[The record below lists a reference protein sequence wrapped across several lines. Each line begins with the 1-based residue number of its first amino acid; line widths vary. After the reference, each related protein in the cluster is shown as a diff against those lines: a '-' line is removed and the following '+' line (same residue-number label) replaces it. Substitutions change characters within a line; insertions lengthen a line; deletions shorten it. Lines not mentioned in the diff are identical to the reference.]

1 MAQKV
6 REYPA
11 LNPTS
16 LLCVS
21 DQYPPSIK
29 GPDVI
34 KAYMGQTTVVN
45 YTSNAKDITF
55 TLRENCTDFKLFGKN
70 TGWGLADKVRVKLWV
85 ILHYYILCNFV
96 SLLHWNIQ
104 DQHFL
109 GMIAIIQIGAP
120 PPNPNE

>member
-1 MAQKV
+1 MGCELVHRLTPVSGDGSQSEECLPQARRLKRDGPEV

-55 TLRENCTDFKLFGKN
+55 TLRENCMDFKLFGKN
-70 TGWGLADKVRVKLWV
+70 TW
-85 ILHYYILCNFV
+85 
-96 SLLHWNIQ
+96 
-104 DQHFL
+104 L
-109 GMIAIIQIGAP
+109 GVGG
-120 PPNPNE
+120 

>member
-1 MAQKV
+1 MGPSLRNASRKLEDWKEMAQKV

-21 DQYPPSIK
+21 DRYPPSIK

-45 YTSNAKDITF
+45 YTSNAK
-55 TLRENCTDFKLFGKN
+55 
-70 TGWGLADKVRVKLWV
+70 V
-85 ILHYYILCNFV
+85 
-96 SLLHWNIQ
+96 
-104 DQHFL
+104 
-109 GMIAIIQIGAP
+109 
-120 PPNPNE
+120 

>member
-21 DQYPPSIK
+21 DRYPPSIK

-45 YTSNAKDITF
+45 YTSDTKDITF

-70 TGWGLADKVRVKLWV
+70 TWLG
-85 ILHYYILCNFV
+85 V
-96 SLLHWNIQ
+96 S
-104 DQHFL
+104 
-109 GMIAIIQIGAP
+109 G
-120 PPNPNE
+120 